1 MTSIFIKVAFL
12 LFLIC
17 LAAALVS
24 GILRC
29 LIVILIYTVPIV
41 NNISNIVIIVANSN
55 RCLVV
60 IYTTNTNSISN
71 ISTIPI
77 IDTIYTILIIV
88 TNRCLASRSFHP
100 TESLFKPRRLSKKR
114 ESEQRNEGFEMENHD
129 D

>member
-1 MTSIFIKVAFL
+1 MTSILIQVAFL

-29 LIVILIYTVPIV
+29 LIVILIFTVPII

-60 IYTTNTNSISN
+60 IYTINTNPINN
-71 ISTIPI
+71 ISTIV
-77 IDTIYTILIIV
+77 IIV